1 MDRTGNMEKTNAPS
15 GRVRSIDALR
25 GMDMFFIIGFNTLVI
40 SLCKAFPG
48 NVSDWFFIQTQ
59 HVDWNGLHFEDMI
72 YPLFIFITGLSFPFS
87 YAKQVERGDSR
98 KKIHL
103 KLVKR
108 LLLLIF
114 LGWIFNGFLKFDYAF
129 SDFRYASVL
138 GRIGVSWFC
147 AALIYIHCPG
157 KVRAIIAGCILL
169 GYWLLISHVPA
180 PDMPA
185 GTDPLSLEGNF
196 AGYID
201 RLILPGRLYEKGLM
215 EPSGTIEN
223 LPSIV
228 TALFG
233 MFTGDFIRNRKEGLS
248 GNKKTLIMF
257 CAAAV
262 LLAAG
267 LLISF
272 DCPVNKKIWSSSFT
286 LVNGAASV
294 ALFALFYWII
304 DVRGHERWSFFFQ
317 VIGMNA
323 ITIYMAQKIIDFRSI
338 CTFFLGGLASKLGE
352 HGGAI
357 LLAAGYIAVYWLFL
371 YFLYKKKVFLK
382 V

>member
-1 MDRTGNMEKTNAPS
+1 MEGTNQLT

-25 GMDMFFIIGFNTLVI
+25 GFDMFFIIGFSTLVV

-48 NVSDWFFIQTQ
+48 SVSDWFRTQTQ
-59 HVDWNGLHFEDMI
+59 HVEWNGLHIHDMI
-72 YPLFIFITGLSFPFS
+72 YPLFIFVTGLSFPFS
-87 YAKQVERGDSR
+87 YAKQVERGDSQ

-114 LGWIFNGFLKFDYAF
+114 MGWVFNGFFKLDF

-138 GRIGVSWFC
+138 GRIGISWFC
-147 AALIYIHCPG
+147 AALLYIHCPA
-157 KVRAIIAGCILL
+157 KTRAYIAGGILL

-201 RLILPGRLYEKGLM
+201 RLIMPGHLWEKGIM

-228 TALFG
+228 TVLFG
-233 MFTGDFIRNRKEGLS
+233 MFTGDFIRSRKDGLS
-248 GNKKTLIMF
+248 GNKKTLILLA
-257 CAAAV
+257 AAAV
-262 LLAAG
+262 MLAVG
-267 LLISF
+267 LLISL
-272 DCPVNKKIWSSSFT
+272 DCPINKKIWSSSFT
-286 LVNGAASV
+286 LVNGAASI

-304 DVRGHERWSFFFQ
+304 DVKGHARWSFFFQ

-323 ITIYMAQKIIDFRSI
+323 ITIYMAQKIIGFGSI
-338 CTFFLGGLASKLGE
+338 NNFFLGGLASKLGE
-352 HGGAI
+352 PGGAI
-357 LLAAGYIAVYWLFL
+357 LLAAGVIAVKWLFL

>member
-1 MDRTGNMEKTNAPS
+1 MEDTNQFT
-15 GRVRSIDALR
+15 GRVKSIDALR
-25 GMDMFFIIGFNTLVI
+25 GFDMLFIIGFNTLVL

-48 NVSDWFFIQTQ
+48 SFSDWCLTQTQ
-59 HVDWNGLHFEDMI
+59 HVPWNGLHFEDMI
-72 YPLFIFITGLSFPFS
+72 YPLFVFVTVLSFPFS
-87 YAKQVERGDSR
+87 YAKQVARGDSQ

-114 LGWIFNGFLKFDYAF
+114 LGWVFNGFFRLDF

-138 GRIGVSWFC
+138 GRIGISWFC
-147 AALIYIHCPG
+147 AALLYIHCPA
-157 KVRAIIAGCILL
+157 KTRAYIAGGILI

-201 RLILPGRLYEKGLM
+201 RLIMPGHLWENGIM

-228 TALFG
+228 TVLFG
-233 MFTGDFIRNRKEGLS
+233 MFTGDFIRCRKEGLS
-248 GNKKTLIMF
+248 GDKKTLILLA
-257 CAAAV
+257 AAAV
-262 LLAAG
+262 MLVLG

-272 DCPVNKKIWSSSFT
+272 DCPINKKIWSSSFT
-286 LVNGAASV
+286 LVNGAASI

-304 DVRGHERWSFFFQ
+304 DVKGHACWSFFFQ

-323 ITIYMAQKIIDFRSI
+323 ITIYLAQTIINFRGI
-338 CTFFLGGLASKLGE
+338 TQFFLGGLASKLGE

-357 LLAAGYIAVYWLFL
+357 LLAAGYIAVWWLFL

>member
-1 MDRTGNMEKTNAPS
+1 MEETNQFT
-15 GRVRSIDALR
+15 GRVKSIDALR
-25 GMDMFFIIGFNTLVI
+25 GVDMLFIIGFNTLVL

-48 NVSDWFFIQTQ
+48 SFSDWCLTQTQ
-59 HVDWNGLHFEDMI
+59 HVPWNGLHFEDMI
-72 YPLFIFITGLSFPFS
+72 YPLFVFVTGLSFPFS
-87 YAKQVERGDSR
+87 YAKQVSRGDSQ

-114 LGWIFNGFLKFDYAF
+114 LGWVFNGFFRLDF

-138 GRIGVSWFC
+138 GRIGISWFC
-147 AALIYIHCPG
+147 AALLYIHCPA
-157 KVRAIIAGCILL
+157 KTRAYIAGGILI

-201 RLILPGRLYEKGLM
+201 RLIMPGHLWENGIM

-228 TALFG
+228 TVLFG
-233 MFTGDFIRNRKEGLS
+233 MFTGDFIRFRKEGLS
-248 GNKKTLIMF
+248 GDKKTLILLA
-257 CAAAV
+257 AAAV
-262 LLAAG
+262 MLVLG

-272 DCPVNKKIWSSSFT
+272 DCPINKKIWSSSFT
-286 LVNGAASV
+286 LVNGAASI
-294 ALFALFYWII
+294 ALFAFFYWII
-304 DVRGHERWSFFFQ
+304 DVKGHACWSFFFQ

-323 ITIYMAQKIIDFRSI
+323 ITIYLAQTIINFRGI
-338 CTFFLGGLASKLGE
+338 TQFFLGGLASKLGE

-357 LLAAGYIAVYWLFL
+357 LLAAGYIAVWWLFL

>member
-1 MDRTGNMEKTNAPS
+1 MEETNQFT
-15 GRVRSIDALR
+15 GRVKSIDALR
-25 GMDMFFIIGFNTLVI
+25 GVDMLFIIGFNTLVL

-48 NVSDWFFIQTQ
+48 SFSDWCLTQTQ
-59 HVDWNGLHFEDMI
+59 HVPWNGLHFEDMI
-72 YPLFIFITGLSFPFS
+72 YPLFVFVTGLSFPFS
-87 YAKQVERGDSR
+87 YAKQVSRGDSQ

-114 LGWIFNGFLKFDYAF
+114 LGWVFNGFFRLDF

-138 GRIGVSWFC
+138 GRIGISWFC
-147 AALIYIHCPG
+147 AALLYIHCPA
-157 KVRAIIAGCILL
+157 KTRAYIAGGILI

-201 RLILPGRLYEKGLM
+201 RLIMPGHLWENGIM

-228 TALFG
+228 TVLFG
-233 MFTGDFIRNRKEGLS
+233 MFTGDFIRCRKEGLS
-248 GNKKTLIMF
+248 RDKKTLILLA
-257 CAAAV
+257 AAAV
-262 LLAAG
+262 MLVLG

-272 DCPVNKKIWSSSFT
+272 DCPINKKIWSSSFT
-286 LVNGAASV
+286 LVNGAASI
-294 ALFALFYWII
+294 ALFAFFYWII
-304 DVRGHERWSFFFQ
+304 DVKGHACWSFFFQ

-323 ITIYMAQKIIDFRSI
+323 ITIYLAQTIINFRGI
-338 CTFFLGGLASKLGE
+338 TQFFLGGLASKLGE

-357 LLAAGYIAVYWLFL
+357 LLAAGYIAVWWLFL